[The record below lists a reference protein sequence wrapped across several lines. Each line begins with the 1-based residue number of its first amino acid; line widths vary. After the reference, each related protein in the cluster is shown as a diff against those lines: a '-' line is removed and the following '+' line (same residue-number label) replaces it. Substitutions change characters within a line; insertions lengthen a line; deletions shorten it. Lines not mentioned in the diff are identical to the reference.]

1 MKYLIKS
8 KNWLEFH
15 SPEILWAIFSSRND
29 HYKFKIRSWSLH
41 ILPINTVDRTDTFW
55 ISFSNIFEHF
65 RIQGTTSREQ
75 NSIVNGRMNRILP
88 IKKELLLV
96 HCTTIQVL
104 NNHLCKT
111 LLELVVYI
119 KRNYKLIL

>member
-1 MKYLIKS
+1 
-8 KNWLEFH
+8 
-15 SPEILWAIFSSRND
+15 
-29 HYKFKIRSWSLH
+29 
-41 ILPINTVDRTDTFW
+41 
-55 ISFSNIFEHF
+55 
-65 RIQGTTSREQ
+65 
-75 NSIVNGRMNRILP
+75 MNRILP

-96 HCTTIQVL
+96 HYTTIQVL